1 MKAESYLM
9 SDSEFSAAV
18 EMIVGGFEKKYN
30 YTLVNVTDES
40 PHNLKV
46 YLREA
51 DPMMPFSIL
60 DEVVNFAQNASD
72 DAFVYL
78 LRTDSKVCGIISVE
92 D

>member
-18 EMIVGGFEKKYN
+18 EIIVGGFKQKYN
-30 YTLVNVTDES
+30 YTIVDVTDMRR
-40 PHNLKV
+40 
-46 YLREA
+46 YDLREYVNEA

-60 DEVVNFAQNASD
+60 DEVVNFAQNASN
-72 DAFVYL
+72 DAFVYI
-78 LRTDSKVCGIISVE
+78 LRTDSEVCGIISVQ

>member
-1 MKAESYLM
+1 M

-30 YTLVNVTDES
+30 YTLMNVTDER
-40 PHNLKV
+40 PHK
-46 YLREA
+46 LREYVHEA

-60 DEVVNFAQNASD
+60 DEVINFRENASN
-72 DAFVYL
+72 DASVYI
-78 LRTDSKVCGIISVE
+78 LRTDSEVCGIISVQ